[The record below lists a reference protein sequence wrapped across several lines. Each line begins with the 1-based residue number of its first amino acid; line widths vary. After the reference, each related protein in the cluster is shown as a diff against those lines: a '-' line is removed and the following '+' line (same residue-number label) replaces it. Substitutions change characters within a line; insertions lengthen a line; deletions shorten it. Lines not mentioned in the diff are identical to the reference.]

1 MQVSAINNQ
10 TNPKFNAKIK
20 FVQNGANNL
29 ITQPSMD
36 ILTKKAQLIGKK
48 SDVITIYLSQ
58 KISERYASLQE
69 DTFKQYTNISGEF
82 GSESSFC
89 YPYVAEI
96 GNVYGDV
103 NNRQNKSFVLVEH
116 FIDNINKALKG

>member
-29 ITQPSMD
+29 IAQPSMD
-36 ILTKKAQLIGKK
+36 ILTQKAQLVGKK
-48 SDVITIYLSQ
+48 SDIITIYLSQ
-58 KISERYASLQE
+58 KASERCASLQE
-69 DTFKQYTNISGEF
+69 DSFKQYTNISGEF

-89 YPYVAEI
+89 YPYIAEI
-96 GNVYGDV
+96 GNVYGDI
-103 NNRQNKSFVLVEH
+103 NNRQNKAFVLVEH
-116 FIDNINKALKG
+116 FIERINKALNG